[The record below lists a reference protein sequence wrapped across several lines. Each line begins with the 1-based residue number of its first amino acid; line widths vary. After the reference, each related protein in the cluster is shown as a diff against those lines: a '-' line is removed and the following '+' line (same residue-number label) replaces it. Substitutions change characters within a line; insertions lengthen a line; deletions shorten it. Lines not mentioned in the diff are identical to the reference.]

1 MSSKTRTQ
9 KGKKGALALLYR
21 LSKPIDLT
29 EGKPWRVILRY
40 SMPIVLSYLLQ
51 QFYVLTDAVICGQ
64 VLPAEQ
70 VAGVSDTSA
79 LTFFF
84 LQFAFGCTAGFSVLT
99 AKCVG
104 AGDKQGVRRSFAA
117 QIYLSLAIS
126 VLLTVLALVFLPQ
139 LLGFLNV
146 TPANKEVYNSAY
158 AYCFVIFTG
167 IVAQMG
173 YNFICGI
180 LRAVGDS
187 VTTLVFLIFSTTLNI
202 GLDFL
207 LLVPFSM
214 GPAGAARATVLAQLI
229 SMAACFVYTMIRYP
243 DLRIRREDW
252 SVGIGDL
259 LAHLKQGLPLGI
271 QFSILAIGLIVMQ
284 GGVVRFDITESGV
297 MVAGTPAQN
306 GYNSANKIV
315 NFLMSFYSGLASGIL
330 GFNAQ
335 NYGRRDFRRIR
346 KGTLQSLIIMVIMY
360 AFCLSTGM
368 LLSIGGAYQYIFLS
382 ADKVSAT
389 SIMYGN
395 TYLYID
401 ISLYIIL
408 GFLIVIRSAVQ
419 GITRVGYVFFAGIA
433 ELISRVLI
441 CAFLPP
447 LINGGPT
454 DASASLA
461 SFAAVCF
468 GDPGAWLLASAVL
481 MIPAVK
487 YIFKMKYPE
496 AEK

>member
-1 MSSKTRTQ
+1 MKDKITVVGGGLAGSEAAYYLA
-9 KGKKGALALLYR
+9 KKGYNVR
-21 LSKPIDLT
+21 
-29 EGKPWRVILRY
+29 
-40 SMPIVLSYLLQ
+40 
-51 QFYVLTDAVICGQ
+51 LTDIKPNA
-64 VLPAEQ
+64 
-70 VAGVSDTSA
+70 
-79 LTFFF
+79 
-84 LQFAFGCTAGFSVLT
+84 
-99 AKCVG
+99 
-104 AGDKQGVRRSFAA
+104 
-117 QIYLSLAIS
+117 Y
-126 VLLTVLALVFLPQ
+126 
-139 LLGFLNV
+139 
-146 TPANKEVYNSAY
+146 TPAHKSADYGELVCSNSLKSNDVYGNACGTLKEEMRILGS
-158 AYCFVIFTG
+158 FVIDCADKSR
-167 IVAQMG
+167 V
-173 YNFICGI
+173 
-180 LRAVGDS
+180 
-187 VTTLVFLIFSTTLNI
+187 
-202 GLDFL
+202 
-207 LLVPFSM
+207 
-214 GPAGAARATVLAQLI
+214 PAGAALATVLAQLI
-229 SMAACFVYTMIRYP
+229 SMAACFAYTMIRYP

-252 SVGIGDL
+252 NVGGGAL

-433 ELISRVLI
+433 ELISRVVI